1 MSIYFVQVISSL
13 LGFVLFAALN
23 NDKKSLKALFLPSV
37 LGIAAGIVVF
47 KIARLT
53 LHDAGVKMLFDAATL
68 VFLLVSAL
76 WIFIKFN
83 PAKMITFFALGA
95 GYGLTYSHASANFP
109 VFAGELLDTQS
120 IISLFLM
127 IFAFLL
133 LLILFFVVSNLKEC
147 LCKHVLRTFSL
158 LLLVVLIV
166 QAISNT
172 GLEFMRAGMI
182 PTYPWALSLVA
193 KGIYYTTFA
202 QYFFIFLVLVLAV
215 INFKKR
221 PAPLVKSVVGSNK
234 FRFNNAARNFMAANS
249 KSSITIVVTA
259 LIFGL
264 YYDLHASKPPEISD
278 PIIVEPVNNE
288 FKFDVEKLADNELHR
303 YAYINDE
310 GREIR
315 FFLLNRFSDRAS
327 PIIVFDACAICGDMG
342 YVKKGGDLIC
352 ISCNVRIFLPS
363 VGKEGG
369 CNPIPMP
376 FEFDGKFV
384 TVTLDTIQS
393 GANYFSKVVEKTVL
407 DPVSRKKVSNIGSKS
422 YLYYN
427 RTYFFE
433 NEKTQA
439 EFEANPEKYVDING
453 TLK

>member
-53 LHDAGVKMLFDAATL
+53 LHDAGVKMAFDAATL

-95 GYGLTYSHASANFP
+95 GYGLTYAHASANFP

-147 LCKHVLRTFSL
+147 LCKHVLWMFSL
-158 LLLVVLIV
+158 LSLAVLIV
-166 QAISNT
+166 QALSNT

-193 KGIYYTTFA
+193 KGIYYTTFS
-202 QYFFIFLVLVLAV
+202 QYFFIFLVLVLAA

-234 FRFNNAARNFMAANS
+234 FRFNNAVRDFMATNS
-249 KSSITIVVTA
+249 NGSSLIVVIA
-259 LIFGL
+259 IVFGL
-264 YYDLHASKPPEISD
+264 YYDLYASRPPEIST

-288 FKFDVEKLADNELHR
+288 FKFDVAQLADNDLHR

-310 GREIR
+310 GKEIR
-315 FFLLNRFSDRAS
+315 FFLLNRFADRAS
-327 PIIVFDACAICGDMG
+327 PVIVFDSCAICGDMG
-342 YVKKGGDLIC
+342 YVKKGNDLIC

-363 VGKEGG
+363 VGKDGG
-369 CNPIPMP
+369 CNPIPMK
-376 FEFDGKFV
+376 FDYDGKFV
-384 TVTLDTIQS
+384 TVSLETIQG
-393 GANYFSKVVEKTVL
+393 GANFFSKIVEKMVL
-407 DPVSRKKVSNIGSKS
+407 DPVSRKKVSNLTSKS

-439 EFEANPEKYVDING
+439 EFEAHPEKYVDING

>member
-53 LHDAGVKMLFDAATL
+53 LHDAGVKMAFDAVTL
-68 VFLLVSAL
+68 VFLLISAF

-83 PAKMITFFALGA
+83 TAKMITFFVLGA
-95 GYGLTYSHASANFP
+95 GFGLTYAHAGANFP
-109 VFAGELLDTQS
+109 IFSGELLDTQS
-120 IISLFLM
+120 IISLFLV
-127 IFAFLL
+127 ILAFLL
-133 LLILFFVVSNLKEC
+133 LLILFFVVSNLKQC
-147 LCKHVLRTFSL
+147 LCKHVLWTFSFL
-158 LLLVVLIV
+158 TLVALIV
-166 QAISNT
+166 QAVSNT
-172 GLEFMRAGMI
+172 GLEFMRAGSI

-202 QYFFIFLVLVLAV
+202 QYFFMALIFILAV

-221 PAPLVKSVVGSNK
+221 PPMLQKSAVGSNK
-234 FRFNNAARNFMAANS
+234 FRFNNAVRDFMAANS
-249 KSSITIVVTA
+249 NGSSLIVIISLV
-259 LIFGL
+259 FGL
-264 YYDLHASKPPEISD
+264 YYDLYASRPPEIST

-288 FKFDVEKLADNELHR
+288 FKFDVAQLADNDLHR

-310 GREIR
+310 GKEIR
-315 FFLLNRFSDRAS
+315 FFLLNRFPDRAS
-327 PIIVFDACAICGDMG
+327 PVIVFDSCAICGDMG
-342 YVKKGGDLIC
+342 YVKKGNDLIC

-363 VGKEGG
+363 VGKDGG
-369 CNPIPMP
+369 CNPIPMK
-376 FEFDGKFV
+376 FDYDGKFV
-384 TVTLDTIQS
+384 TVSLETIQG
-393 GANYFSKVVEKTVL
+393 GANFFSKIVEKMVL